1 MGFHDQHLH
10 SQHSFDCKTP
20 PRANVESAIA
30 KGLSGLTFTEHFD
43 THPLDWPRCVFD
55 YADYSTAI
63 ERMRDEFGS
72 KIFIGLGIEVC
83 FQPQRLD
90 FILRF
95 LEKHTFDL
103 VLVSQHYFAG
113 AAVHLRENWE
123 GFDAAAGTRQYLEDL
138 LAAVTLIEKVHHTHG
153 RVFDVLSH
161 FDVVK
166 RYSLRYRGSYDV
178 SPYGTLIDEI
188 LSVCVAADLTPE
200 INTSSLRQGLSETMP
215 NAATVTRYAQLGG
228 RAVSL
233 GSDSHRAD
241 DLAAGFDLAAEMI
254 RGAGLEGT
262 AVFKARKCAIVPV

>member
-1 MGFHDQHLH
+1 MRFHDQHLH

-43 THPLDWPRCVFD
+43 THPIDWPRCVFD
-55 YADYSTAI
+55 YADYSSAI
-63 ERMRDEFGS
+63 ERLRDEFGS

-90 FILRF
+90 FILNF
-95 LEKHTFDL
+95 LEKHKFDL

-113 AAVHLRENWE
+113 APVHVRENWE
-123 GFDAAAGTRQYLEDL
+123 GIDAAAGTKQYLEDL
-138 LAAVTLIEKVHHTHG
+138 LSAVQLIEKVHRTHG

-166 RYSLRYRGSYDV
+166 RYTLRYHGSYDV
-178 SPYGTLIDEI
+178 SPFGSLIDEI
-188 LSVCVAADLTPE
+188 LSVCVAADLVPE

-215 NAATVTRYAQLGG
+215 NGDTVKRYAELGG
-228 RAVSL
+228 KAVSL

-241 DLAAGFDLAAEMI
+241 TLGAGFDLAVEMM
-254 RGAGLEGT
+254 RSAGLEGA
-262 AVFKARKCAIVPV
+262 AVFKARERTIELF